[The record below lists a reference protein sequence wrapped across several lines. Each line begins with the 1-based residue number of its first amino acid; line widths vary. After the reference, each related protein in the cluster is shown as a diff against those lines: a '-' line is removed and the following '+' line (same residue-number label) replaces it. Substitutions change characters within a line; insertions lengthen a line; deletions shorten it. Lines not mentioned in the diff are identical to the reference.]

1 MKAMKTARA
10 GDLRVAPVLRELA
23 DAIGKVAGQASEV
36 STAVPGLTLYRN
48 TVKTAPNPCTYAPSL
63 LLIPQG
69 KKRVDLGKQSYVFGG
84 STFLLTSIE
93 LPIVSR
99 VCAAS
104 AEKPYLAF
112 FLKLDMEMVRDVLHS
127 EEVVIPSPPM
137 GTRGMVLGEATVE
150 LLAPCLR
157 MVQLLGT
164 PRDVPFFGKLLKR
177 EIIYR
182 LLQGPQGDRLRSVAT
197 LADQSYRTAKAVTWL
212 RDNFKRALNVGELAS
227 MIGMS
232 RSTLNHHFRGLTA
245 MSPLQFQKQLRLH
258 AARQKMLTEEVDA
271 ASAAFEV
278 GYESP
283 SQFNREYKRIFGQPP
298 MRDIQA
304 LRASLPTQM
313 NFQRRSSRTLR
324 GSITPAIRGGGVELP
339 SSYAHELSRSRGA
352 VVCVSRAMGVFT

>member
-1 MKAMKTARA
+1 MAAIMSYL
-10 GDLRVAPVLRELA
+10 GDVEEIGMQAWKSGPSDNHRIVQALHELA
-23 DAIGKVAGQASEV
+23 DAISKVMGRAHEV
-36 STAVPGLTLYRN
+36 STAVPGLTLYQN
-48 TVKTAPNPCTYAPSL
+48 TVPTAPNPCTYEPSL

-69 KKRVDLGKQSYVFGG
+69 KKRVDLGKQSYVFGE

-104 AEKPYLAF
+104 VEKPYLAF
-112 FLKLDMEMVRDVLHS
+112 FLKLDMGMVRDVLHS
-127 EEVVIPSPPM
+127 EEVRIFLPPV

-150 LLAPCLR
+150 LLAPCSR
-157 MVQLLGT
+157 MVQLLHT
-164 PRDVPFFGKLLKR
+164 PQDVPFFGKLLQR

-212 RDNFKRALNVGELAS
+212 RDNFKKTLNVDELAS
-227 MIGMS
+227 MTGMS

-258 AARQKMLTEEVDA
+258 TARQKMLTEELDA

-283 SQFNREYKRIFGQPP
+283 SQFNREYKRFFGQPP

-304 LRASLPTQM
+304 LRA
-313 NFQRRSSRTLR
+313 RS
-324 GSITPAIRGGGVELP
+324 
-339 SSYAHELSRSRGA
+339 
-352 VVCVSRAMGVFT
+352 